1 MAVAELTPVAN
12 IVVHERQRKDYPLD
26 EITKRA
32 ESIQRTKGLLHP
44 IVIDPADNS
53 LVAGGCRRMAYILLA
68 SRAEKDRSAGKFVP
82 EDNWT
87 LIPFVS
93 KDQDDEL
100 FRKICELE
108 ENIGRLDLQ
117 WWERAN
123 AIAEIDEIQRKLAE
137 GRGEIWNMR
146 KTAEMLDVGLGT
158 VSQAKQL
165 VEAAKTD
172 PTIKKEDTIGGALR
186 KVETKKKLEERQR
199 EINRK
204 AEGRITT
211 LPAEILVGDAIELI
225 KQQPEAEFDCIA
237 TNFPFGVEYGY
248 SGKADK
254 VYEDEEGM
262 IVDLC
267 REVVHQSYR
276 VLKNDSWMLA
286 FFDIRKATYS
296 NVAYE
301 FVREVLP
308 LIGQMKDE
316 RHKKHLIELAHKS
329 LGLAHWFEEAGFKY
343 VRLMPIIWVKP
354 NKTQGNI
361 GDPRKGLVVAYE
373 AAILACKGDGVLLKQ
388 GRQDILIYETLSTN
402 ERDFAMQ
409 MPVGLCKEV
418 ISWMTLGKGRVL
430 DPFAGVGSFGE
441 GALDNQCS
449 FLGFELNPERAKI
462 GNLRLREHIFAAEKK
477 EV

>member
-1 MAVAELTPVAN
+1 
-12 IVVHERQRKDYPLD
+12 
-26 EITKRA
+26 
-32 ESIQRTKGLLHP
+32 
-44 IVIDPADNS
+44 
-53 LVAGGCRRMAYILLA
+53 
-68 SRAEKDRSAGKFVP
+68 
-82 EDNWT
+82 
-87 LIPFVS
+87 
-93 KDQDDEL
+93 
-100 FRKICELE
+100 
-108 ENIGRLDLQ
+108 
-117 WWERAN
+117 
-123 AIAEIDEIQRKLAE
+123 
-137 GRGEIWNMR
+137 
-146 KTAEMLDVGLGT
+146 
-158 VSQAKQL
+158 
-165 VEAAKTD
+165 
-172 PTIKKEDTIGGALR
+172 
-186 KVETKKKLEERQR
+186 
-199 EINRK
+199 
-204 AEGRITT
+204 
-211 LPAEILVGDAIELI
+211 VGDAVELI

-296 NVAYE
+296 APAME
-301 FVREVLP
+301 FVKRMLP
-308 LIGQMKDE
+308 ILASALAKGIVKQDAYAG
-316 RHKKHLIELAHKS
+316 LVELAHES

-388 GRQDILIYETLSTN
+388 GRQDILICDTLSTA

-409 MPVGLCKEV
+409 MPPSLCKEV

-449 FLGFELNPERAKI
+449 FLGFELNSERAKI

-477 EV
+477 EKTDA